1 MIHRWYYSEIKEE
14 LYKIKEGY
22 LTRYFAEEEK
32 YQTYSPNFDS
42 KEKCNSLPE
51 DATPITKRER
61 MTFKIEK
68 QFSYRKTIIDTPNF
82 KNISNHFQNGNNY

>member
-1 MIHRWYYSEIKEE
+1 MIHRWYYSEINEK
-14 LYKIKEGY
+14 LYKMNEGY
-22 LTRYFAEEEK
+22 ITRYFAKEEK

-61 MTFKIEK
+61 ITFKLEE

-82 KNISNHFQNGNNY
+82 KKISNHFQSGNNY